1 MAATNDDIYNFWKCT
16 DLSRKPTKFSVLQFR
31 RKNVDSKKNNWRV
44 RMLLKKGRYGP
55 WKPNKRILHNIL
67 LDDDVFL

>member
-31 RKNVDSKKNNWRV
+31 RKNVDSKKKQ
-44 RMLLKKGRYGP
+44 LKGKDVTEKGSL
-55 WKPNKRILHNIL
+55 WSLKA
-67 LDDDVFL
+67 